1 MILAMALSVA
11 TAWAQQRS
19 APKKNKVPQAFETVF
34 ERSNGLESPT
44 YLEMMDYYRRLVD
57 AYPEVLALIDA
68 GPTDAYYP
76 LYGSLPRFCLRSCQ
90 LVCI

>member
-57 AYPEVLALIDA
+57 AYPAVLKLVEV

-76 LYGSLPRFCLRSCQ
+76 LH
-90 LVCI
+90 LVLVSPGAA